1 MSKYIKEINI
11 KDIDGFSIGHAQND
25 EAKTGV
31 SVIYFKDGAQVGCDI
46 SGGGPA
52 SRETPLTSPLTAD
65 NPINAVVLSG
75 GSAFGLAASDGV
87 MKCLEDNKIGLD
99 TGDAVIPLVVQS
111 CIYDLEYGRSD
122 VRPDVAMGYDACRN
136 ALAAAGVDV
145 AGSGDTEDADAGKI
159 VHAGTEATGAAT
171 EMGNIGAGTG
181 ATVGKLFDLPQAQK
195 AGLGIHAIQAGDLKI
210 AAIVALNA
218 CGDIF
223 NPETGQKIAGLLDK
237 ERREFIDYKDAML
250 EMAEAAKTSAVTN
263 TTIGCIITN
272 AKFDKA
278 KMNKIASM
286 TRSAYSRCI
295 DPVGMMWDGD
305 TIYAASIGDVESDI
319 SLVGALAAKAM
330 EKAIVKAV
338 ETAKIDEE
346 EFRKYAGF

>member
-1 MSKYIKEINI
+1 MSELIKEISI
-11 KDIDGFSIGHAQND
+11 KEIDGISVGHAQDD

-31 SVIYFKDGAQVGCDI
+31 TVIHFKNGAQVGCDI

-52 SRETPLTSPLTAD
+52 SRETPLTNPMTAD

-87 MKCLEDNKIGLD
+87 MRCLEDNKIGLD
-99 TGDAVIPLVVQS
+99 TGDAIIPLVVQS

-122 VRPDVAMGYDACRN
+122 VRPDSEMAYAACQS
-136 ALAAAGVDV
+136 ALESFD
-145 AGSGDTEDADAGKI
+145 DR
-159 VHAGTEATGAAT
+159 
-171 EMGNIGAGTG
+171 MGNVGAGTG

-210 AAIVALNA
+210 AAIVVLNA

-223 NPETGQKIAGLLDK
+223 DPESGQKIAGLLDK
-237 ERREFIDYKDAML
+237 ERKNFLDYEE
-250 EMAEAAKTSAVTN
+250 EMIKMGEAGKTASAVTN

-272 AKFDKA
+272 AEFDKA
-278 KMNKIASM
+278 KMNKVASM

-305 TIYAASIGDVESDI
+305 TIYAASTGEVVSDI

-330 EKAIVKAV
+330 QKAIVKAV
-338 ETAKIDEE
+338 RTAEISEE
-346 EFRKYAGF
+346 EFKQHAHI

>member
-1 MSKYIKEINI
+1 MSKYIKEISI
-11 KDIDGFSIGHAQND
+11 KDIEGISVGHAQDD

-31 SVIYFKDGAQVGCDI
+31 TVIHFKNGANIGCDI

-87 MKCLEDNKIGLD
+87 MRCLEENKIGLD
-99 TGDAVIPLVVQS
+99 TEDAVIPLVVQS

-122 VRPDVAMGYDACRN
+122 VRPDAAMAYEACQN
-136 ALAAAGVDV
+136 ALKGFD
-145 AGSGDTEDADAGKI
+145 DR
-159 VHAGTEATGAAT
+159 
-171 EMGNIGAGTG
+171 MGNVGAGIG

-210 AAIVALNA
+210 AAIVVLNA

-223 NPETGQKIAGLLDK
+223 DPENGRKIAGLLDK
-237 ERREFIDYKDAML
+237 ERKEFLDYED
-250 EMAEAAKTSAVTN
+250 EMIKMGEEAKASAVTN

-278 KMNKIASM
+278 KMNKVASM
-286 TRSAYSRCI
+286 TRSAYARCI
-295 DPVGMMWDGD
+295 NPVGMMWDGD
-305 TIYAASIGDVESDI
+305 TIYAASTGSVECDI
-319 SLVGALAAKAM
+319 NLVGALAAKAM
-330 EKAIVKAV
+330 QKAIVKAV
-338 ETAKIDEE
+338 ASARIDEE
-346 EFRKYAGF
+346 EYRKYAHIK

>member
-1 MSKYIKEINI
+1 MKELIKEISI
-11 KDIDGFSIGHAQND
+11 KELEGISIGHAQDD

-31 SVIYFKDGAQVGCDI
+31 SVIHFKNGAQVGCDI

-87 MKCLEDNKIGLD
+87 MRCLEDNKIGLD
-99 TGDAVIPLVVQS
+99 TGDAIIPLVVQS

-122 VRPDVAMGYDACRN
+122 VRPDGEMAYQACQN
-136 ALAAAGVDV
+136 AL
-145 AGSGDTEDADAGKI
+145 
-159 VHAGTEATGAAT
+159 TGFDDC
-171 EMGNIGAGTG
+171 MGNVGAGTG

-210 AAIVALNA
+210 AAVVVLNA

-223 NPETGQKIAGLLDK
+223 DPENGQKIAGLLNKDRK
-237 ERREFIDYKDAML
+237 EFLDYEEAMILMGEEAKKSDAV
-250 EMAEAAKTSAVTN
+250 KN

-295 DPVGMMWDGD
+295 NPVGMMWDGD
-305 TIYAASIGDVESDI
+305 TIYAASTGNIECDI
-319 SLVGALAAKAM
+319 NLVGALSAKVM
-330 EKAIVKAV
+330 QKAIVKAV
-338 ETAKIDEE
+338 KTAEITEE
-346 EFRKYAGF
+346 EYRKNAHF

>member
-1 MSKYIKEINI
+1 MSKYIKEISI
-11 KDIDGFSIGHAQND
+11 KDIDGISIGHAQDD

-31 SVIYFKDGAQVGCDI
+31 TVIHFKDGAQVGCDI

-87 MKCLEDNKIGLD
+87 MRCLEDNKIGLD
-99 TGDAVIPLVVQS
+99 TEDAIIPLVVQS

-122 VRPDVAMGYDACRN
+122 VRPDAAMAYEACQN
-136 ALAAAGVDV
+136 AL
-145 AGSGDTEDADAGKI
+145 
-159 VHAGTEATGAAT
+159 TGFDDR
-171 EMGNIGAGTG
+171 MGNVGAGAG

-210 AAIVALNA
+210 AAVVVLNA

-223 NPETGQKIAGLLDK
+223 DPENGKKIAGLLDK
-237 ERREFIDYKDAML
+237 ERKEFLDYED
-250 EMAEAAKTSAVTN
+250 EMIKLAEASRAEAEQKSAAAKASAVTN
-263 TTIGCIITN
+263 TTIGCVITN

-278 KMNKIASM
+278 KMNKVASM
-286 TRSAYSRCI
+286 TRSAYARCI
-295 DPVGMMWDGD
+295 NPVGMMWDGD
-305 TIYAASIGDVESDI
+305 TIYAASTGSVESDI
-319 SLVGALAAKAM
+319 NLVGSLAAKAM
-330 EKAIVKAV
+330 QKAIAAAV
-338 ETAKIDEE
+338 DSAKIDEE
-346 EFRKYAGF
+346 EYRKYAHTK